1 MMIQKKLIK
10 KVMSKTVIGI
20 LTGLLLIVSANSHA
34 QRLQENQEQFE
45 VLLFT
50 KSLDYQHLAV
60 PNGVQM
66 FKELSRDNHFG
77 LTWTEQ
83 SNFFDDQEKL
93 NSMDVIVFMNT
104 SGDILNDNERRALQ
118 DYIHQGGN
126 FVAIH
131 SASFTMM
138 EWPWYVNLVGG
149 VWNRHP
155 NPGIWTGIVNN
166 EKPNHPSTSHLPQKW
181 VVTEEWY
188 NYLELSDNIEVTLT
202 VDEATFPGGKMPDY
216 HPMAWYQEDF
226 EGGRSYHT
234 GLGHPEG
241 IYDNPW
247 YRQHILGAVWWAA
260 TGGKA
265 FE

>member
-1 MMIQKKLIK
+1 MMIQKKLI
-10 KVMSKTVIGI
+10 VI
-20 LTGLLLIVSANSHA
+20 LVGLLTLVSTNSYA
-34 QRLQENQEQFE
+34 QRLQQNQEQYR

-50 KSLDYQHLAV
+50 KSLDYQHLSV
-60 PNGVQM
+60 PSGVQM
-66 FKELSRDNHFG
+66 FKELSQDNHFA

-83 SNFFDDQEKL
+83 SDFFDDQEQL
-93 NSMDVIVFMNT
+93 NSMDAIVFMNT
-104 SGDILNDNERRALQ
+104 SGDILNDDQRRALQ
-118 DYIHQGGN
+118 DYIHQGGG

-138 EWPWYVNLVGG
+138 EWPWYVKLVGG

-155 NPGIWTGIVNN
+155 SPGIWTAVVNN
-166 EKPNHPSTSHLPQKW
+166 E
-181 VVTEEWY
+181 VV
-188 NYLELSDNIEVTLT
+188 LT
-202 VDEATFPGGKMPDY
+202 VDETTYTGGKMPDY

-226 EGGRSYHT
+226 EGGRSFHT

-241 IYDNPW
+241 IYENPW

>member
-1 MMIQKKLIK
+1 MFKNIIILIIASF
-10 KVMSKTVIGI
+10 VLFSSK
-20 LTGLLLIVSANSHA
+20 SDA
-34 QRLQENQEQFE
+34 QRMEGNQEQFQ

-50 KSLDYQHLAV
+50 KSLDFHHLSIQ
-60 PNGVQM
+60 NGVSM
-66 FKELSRDNHFG
+66 FKELSQDNHFG

-83 SNFFDDQEKL
+83 SDFFDNQDQL

-104 SGDILNDNERRALQ
+104 SGDILNDNQRVALQ
-118 DYIHQGGN
+118 EYMRQGGN

-138 EWPWYVNLVGG
+138 EWPWYIELVGG

-155 NPGIWTGIVNN
+155 NPGIWTGVINN
-166 EKPNHPSTSHLPQKW
+166 EKADHPSAFHLPEKW
-181 VVTEEWY
+181 LVTEEWY
-188 NYLELSDNIEVTLT
+188 NYLEVSDNIEVVLS
-202 VDEATFPGGKMPDY
+202 VDETTYPGGKMPGY
-216 HPMAWYQEDF
+216 HPIAWYQENF
-226 EGGRSYHT
+226 EGGRSFHT

-241 IYDNPW
+241 IYDEPW
-247 YRQHILGAVWWAA
+247 FRQHILGAVWWAA

>member
-1 MMIQKKLIK
+1 MMKMNLIEN
-10 KVMSKTVIGI
+10 VMSKRVAVTLV
-20 LTGLLLIVSANSHA
+20 GLFLIASTSSYA
-34 QRLQENQEQFE
+34 QRLQGNQEQFQ

-50 KSLDYQHLAV
+50 KSLDYQHLSV
-60 PNGVQM
+60 PSGVQM
-66 FKELSRDNHFG
+66 FKELSQDNHFG

-83 SNFFDDQEKL
+83 ADFFDVQEQL
-93 NSMDVIVFMNT
+93 NAMDVIVFMNT
-104 SGDILNDNERRALQ
+104 SGDILNDNQRRALQ

-138 EWPWYVNLVGG
+138 EWPWYVELVGG

-155 NPGIWTGIVNN
+155 NPGISTAVINN
-166 EKPNHPSTSHLPQKW
+166 EDPNHPATAHVPNKW
-181 VVTEEWY
+181 VFTEEWY
-188 NYLELSDNIEVTLT
+188 NYLELSDNIEVVLT
-202 VDEATFPGGKMPDY
+202 VDETTYVGGKMPDY
-216 HPMAWYQEDF
+216 HPIAWYQDDF
-226 EGGRSYHT
+226 EGGRSFHT

-241 IYDNPW
+241 IYENPA

>member
-1 MMIQKKLIK
+1 
-10 KVMSKTVIGI
+10 
-20 LTGLLLIVSANSHA
+20 
-34 QRLQENQEQFE
+34 
-45 VLLFT
+45 
-50 KSLDYQHLAV
+50 
-60 PNGVQM
+60 
-66 FKELSRDNHFG
+66 
-77 LTWTEQ
+77 
-83 SNFFDDQEKL
+83 
-93 NSMDVIVFMNT
+93 MDVIVFMNT
-104 SGDILNDNERRALQ
+104 SGDILNDHQRVALQ
-118 DYIHQGGN
+118 NYIHQGGG

-138 EWPWYVNLVGG
+138 EWPWYVKLVGG

-166 EKPNHPSTSHLPQKW
+166 EKPDHPSTAHLPKKW

-188 NYLELSDNIEVTLT
+188 NYLELSDNIQVALT
-202 VDEATFPGGKMPDY
+202 VDETTYPGGKMPNY
-216 HPMAWYQEDF
+216 HPIAWYQEDF

-241 IYDNPW
+241 KYDEPL

-265 FE
+265 SE

>member
-1 MMIQKKLIK
+1 MMNQKTLVV
-10 KVMSKTVIGI
+10 KVMSRKLAVV
-20 LTGLLLIVSANSHA
+20 LAGLFLLVNSNSFA
-34 QRLQENQEQFE
+34 QRLQQNQEQFR
-45 VLLFT
+45 VFLFT
-50 KSLDYQHLAV
+50 KSLDYQHLSV
-60 PNGVQM
+60 PSGVQM
-66 FKELSRDNHFG
+66 FKELSQDNHFH

-83 SNFFDDQEKL
+83 SDFFDDQAQL

-104 SGDILNDNERRALQ
+104 SGDILDDDQRKALQ
-118 DYIHQGGN
+118 NYIHQGGN

-138 EWPWYVNLVGG
+138 EWPWYVKLVGG

-155 NPGIWTGIVNN
+155 NPGISTAIVNN
-166 EKPNHPSTSHLPQKW
+166 EIPNHPSTAHLPQKW

-188 NYLELSDNIEVTLT
+188 NYLELSENIEVALT
-202 VDEATFPGGKMPDY
+202 IDETTYVGGKMPDY
-216 HPMAWYQEDF
+216 HPIAWYQEDF
-226 EGGRSYHT
+226 EGGRSFHT

-241 IYDNPW
+241 IYENPW

-265 FE
+265 SE

>member
-1 MMIQKKLIK
+1 MIQTKLVDKIMSK
-10 KVMSKTVIGI
+10 KVAVI
-20 LTGLLLIVSANSHA
+20 LVGLFALVSTNSYA
-34 QRLQENQEQFE
+34 QRLQQNQEQFR

-50 KSLDYQHLAV
+50 KSLDYQHLSV
-60 PNGVQM
+60 PSGVQM
-66 FKELSRDNHFG
+66 FKELAQDNHFG

-83 SNFFDDQEKL
+83 SDFFDDQEQL
-93 NSMDVIVFMNT
+93 NRMHVIVFMNT
-104 SGDILNDNERRALQ
+104 SGDILNGDQRKALQ
-118 DYIHQGGN
+118 AYIRQGGG

-138 EWPWYVNLVGG
+138 EWPWYVQLVGG

-155 NPGIWTGIVNN
+155 NPGISTAIVNN
-166 EKPNHPSTSHLPQKW
+166 EDPHHPSTAHLPEKW

-188 NYLELSDNIEVTLT
+188 NYLEMSDNIKVALT
-202 VDEATFPGGKMPDY
+202 IDETTFTGGKMPDY
-216 HPMAWYQEDF
+216 HPIAWYQEDF

-241 IYDNPW
+241 IYDNPA

>member
-1 MMIQKKLIK
+1 MMIQTKWVD
-10 KVMSKTVIGI
+10 KVMARKIIVV
-20 LTGLLLIVSANSHA
+20 LLGLFTLVSTSSYA
-34 QRLQENQEQFE
+34 QRIEQNQEQFR

-50 KSLDYQHLAV
+50 KSLDYQHHSV
-60 PNGVQM
+60 TNGVQM
-66 FKELSRDNHFG
+66 FKELAQDNHFA
-77 LTWTEQ
+77 LTWTTQ
-83 SNFFDDQEKL
+83 SDIFDDQENL
-93 NSMDVIVFMNT
+93 NEMDAIVFMNT
-104 SGDILNDNERRALQ
+104 SGDILNEDQRKALQ
-118 DYIHQGGN
+118 AYMRQGGG

-138 EWPWYVNLVGG
+138 EWPWYVKLVGG

-155 NPGIWTGIVNN
+155 NPGISTAIVNN
-166 EKPNHPSTSHLPQKW
+166 EKPNHPATAHIPNKW
-181 VVTEEWY
+181 VLTEEWY
-188 NYLELSDNIEVTLT
+188 NYLELSDNIEVALT
-202 VDEATFPGGKMPDY
+202 VDESTFTGGKMPNY
-216 HPMAWYQEDF
+216 HPIAWYQEDF
-226 EGGRSYHT
+226 EGGRSFHT